1 MPPENIK
8 TKTAEGLFWGGLSNV
23 LQQLL
28 NLGFGIFLARKL
40 SVSDYGIIGMLTIF
54 AALSNAL
61 QEGGFRS
68 ALTNRKNISPNDY
81 NSVFWTSFLIGT
93 TLYITLFFSL
103 PWIADFFNTPEL
115 VPLGRFMFLGFL
127 FCSLG
132 TANNAYLFKNLK
144 VKEMSKCTLT
154 ATVISGVTAVVLAF
168 SDFTYWAIAA
178 MNVVYIVVSTL
189 MYKIYSPLK
198 ISFKIDFRPVKE
210 MLPFS
215 SKLLITTVFQILNDN
230 FFMTLLGRFFTK
242 IEVGFYSQAY
252 KWSNLG
258 TQTISLAIENVMQPV
273 LAKTE
278 QNSLLNVF
286 NKLMQTTCFIAF
298 PCMLGLGFI
307 APEFITVTITDKWA
321 QSAEIMTILCVWGA
335 FYPIGKLYQKQLLS
349 SSKSGTLMFCVITNC
364 LLQILTVVFTFKYGI
379 LTMAL
384 FYVVVNMLCI
394 LLLHYFVRKIN
405 GVKIKNLVIN
415 VLPFLISISAAIFL
429 AWIVS
434 GYFSNVYIRLL
445 TKISVTVAGY
455 FGILKLAKSEIL
467 EQSIRFLKSFLK
479 RK

>member
-1 MPPENIK
+1 MQPENIK

-68 ALTNRKNISPNDY
+68 ALTNRKNISSNDY
-81 NSVFWTSFLIGT
+81 NSVFWVSFLTATI
-93 TLYITLFFSL
+93 LYLVLFFSL
-103 PWIADFFNTPEL
+103 PWIADFFKTPEL
-115 VPLGRFMFLGFL
+115 VCLGRFMFLGFL

-154 ATVISGVTAVVLAF
+154 ATLVSGITAVVLAF
-168 SDFTYWAIAA
+168 LDFTYWAIAA
-178 MNVVYIVVSTL
+178 MNVVYIVVSTV
-189 MYKIYSPLK
+189 MYKIFSPLK

-230 FFMTLLGRFFTK
+230 FFTTLLGRFFTK

-286 NKLMQTTCFIAF
+286 NKLMRTTCFIAF

-307 APEFITVTITDKWA
+307 APEFISVTITDKWA

-335 FYPIGKLYQKQLLS
+335 FYPVGKLYQKQLLS
-349 SSKSGTLMFCVITNC
+349 SSKSGILMFCVITNC

-379 LTMAL
+379 LMMAA
-384 FYVVVNMLCI
+384 FYVAVNILCI
-394 LLLHYFVRKIN
+394 FLLHYFVRKIN
-405 GVKIKNLVIN
+405 GVKIIDILKNT
-415 VLPFLISISAAIFL
+415 LPFLIAVCIAIFF
-429 AWIVS
+429 AYVISTW
-434 GYFSNVYIRLL
+434 FSNVYIKLL
-445 TKISVTVAGY
+445 TKIIVTAIVY
-455 FGILKLAKSEIL
+455 FGILKIAKSEIL
-467 EQSIRFLKSFLK
+467 AQSVGFLKSFLK

>member
-1 MPPENIK
+1 MQPESIK

-40 SVSDYGIIGMLTIF
+40 SVSDYGIVGMLTIF

-68 ALTNRKNISPNDY
+68 ALTNRKNITSNDY
-81 NSVFWTSFLIGT
+81 NSVFWTSFLT
-93 TLYITLFFSL
+93 AAVLYSVLFFSL
-103 PWIADFFNTPEL
+103 PWIADFFKTPEL
-115 VPLGRFMFLGFL
+115 VSLGRFMFLGFL

-132 TANNAYLFKNLK
+132 TAHNAYLFKNLK

-154 ATVISGVTAVVLAF
+154 ATVVSGLTAVVLAF

-178 MNVVYIVVSTL
+178 MNVVYIVVSTV
-189 MYKIYSPLK
+189 MYRIFSPLK

-215 SKLLITTVFQILNDN
+215 SKLLITTLFQILNDN
-230 FFMTLLGRFFTK
+230 FFTTLLGRFFTK

-278 QNSLLNVF
+278 RNSLLIVF

-298 PCMLGLGFI
+298 PCMLGLGFV
-307 APEFITVTITDKWA
+307 APEFITVTISDKWA

-335 FYPIGKLYQKQLLS
+335 FYPVGKLYQKQLLS
-349 SSKSGTLMFCVITNC
+349 SSKSGILMFCVITNC

-379 LTMAL
+379 LTMAA
-384 FYVVVNMLCI
+384 FYVIVNVLCI
-394 LLLHYFVRKIN
+394 FLLHFFVRRIN
-405 GVKIKNLVIN
+405 GVSIKNLCIN
-415 VLPFLISISAAIFL
+415 TLPFLVATAAAIVL
-429 AWIVS
+429 SWLVS
-434 GYFSNVYIRLL
+434 NGFSNVYIRLAV
-445 TKISVTVAGY
+445 KITATAVVY
-455 FGILKLAKSEIL
+455 YIILKIFKSEIL
-467 EQSIRFLKSFLK
+467 KQAEIFLKGVLK
-479 RK
+479 K